1 MVSVTVTI
9 KYKITEKN
17 YNSDSFQEFL
27 ANIRNGEM
35 KKEMDEDKFFE
46 KIKIS
51 YTVEEH
57 DLIHE
62 FS

>member
-1 MVSVTVTI
+1 MVNVTVTI

-17 YNSDSFQEFL
+17 YNSESFQEFL
-27 ANIRNGEM
+27 TNIRNGEM

-51 YTVEEH
+51 YTVEQH
-57 DLIHE
+57 DLIDD

>member
-1 MVSVTVTI
+1 MVTVTVKI
-9 KYKITEKN
+9 KYNLSERN
-17 YNSDSFQEFL
+17 YKSDSFQEFL
-27 ANIRNGEM
+27 ETIRNGEM
-35 KKEMDEDKFFE
+35 KKEMNEDKFFD

-57 DLIHE
+57 DLIDD

>member
-1 MVSVTVTI
+1 MVSVTVQI
-9 KYKITEKN
+9 KYKISEKH
-17 YNSDSFQEFL
+17 YKSESFQEFL
-27 ANIRNGEM
+27 QTIRNGDM

-57 DLIHE
+57 NLIDD

>member
-17 YNSDSFQEFL
+17 YKSDSFQEFL

-35 KKEMDEDKFFE
+35 RKEMDEDKFFE

>member
-1 MVSVTVTI
+1 MVNVTVTI
-9 KYKITEKN
+9 KYKIAEKN

-51 YTVEEH
+51 YTVEQH
-57 DLIHE
+57 DLIDD

>member
-1 MVSVTVTI
+1 MVNVKVI
-9 KYKITEKN
+9 IEYKVSEKN
-17 YNSDSFQEFL
+17 YQSDSFQEFL
-27 ANIRNGEM
+27 QNIRNGEM

-51 YTVEEH
+51 YLVSEH
-57 DLIHE
+57 TIIDD

>member
-17 YNSDSFQEFL
+17 YKSDSFQEFL